1 MSLIGF
7 KLASRPA
14 DKGHP
19 YGHGRFEYLAGMAIA
34 MLVVAVGIQ
43 LAWQSI
49 GKIATPSPA
58 DFNALTVT
66 MLVLSLVVK
75 FFMASLNHRLAR
87 RIDSSVLEATA
98 QDSRNDMIATG
109 AVLAAGIVSW
119 FWHVE
124 LDGWAGLAVSV
135 FIIVSGFTI
144 LRDTIDPLMGRT
156 PPEDLVRRVHKKI
169 LSYPGVLG
177 THDLM
182 IHDYGPGRQ
191 FANAHVEI
199 AADTSLRRSHAL
211 IDSIEQGPS
220 KIGRASCRE
229 RV

>member
-1 MSLIGF
+1 MVGSISVTADALNNLSDASSNIVSLIGF

-87 RIDSSVLEATA
+87 RIDSSV
-98 QDSRNDMIATG
+98 SRRQRDDQRDRRDPR
-109 AVLAAGIVSW
+109 
-119 FWHVE
+119 
-124 LDGWAGLAVSV
+124 DGQ
-135 FIIVSGFTI
+135 
-144 LRDTIDPLMGRT
+144 GR
-156 PPEDLVRRVHKKI
+156 E
-169 LSYPGVLG
+169 
-177 THDLM
+177 
-182 IHDYGPGRQ
+182 
-191 FANAHVEI
+191 F
-199 AADTSLRRSHAL
+199 
-211 IDSIEQGPS
+211 
-220 KIGRASCRE
+220 
-229 RV
+229 